1 MIEQKDIDRLLAG
14 REIVDAYRK
23 VAGSYREAVELASK
37 PEAVTADKVTK
48 AERYSDREAATIKM
62 NKELLDLGFSG
73 SGEFIEFNEQM
84 VIEEYTE
91 MVTLTFS
98 GCANCPTR
106 KCVELYGQNACGNQ
120 SLEDIASIER
130 SMRLFFL
137 RLIKMSKDGKE
148 KNFADVKVCPDGYG
162 FQWQRNRDER
172 FDLWWK

>member
-14 REIVDAYRK
+14 RKIVDAYRSVASVYRDAIFSK
-23 VAGSYREAVELASK
+23 VSM
-37 PEAVTADKVTK
+37 
-48 AERYSDREAATIKM
+48 AEKYTNREAATIKM